1 MIKILPILFLATLLT
16 SCGDSDDS
24 TDETPVEGKQVE
36 TDFNSRAR
44 REVMAKLNIPATEKC
59 EISVYREHINA
70 DTILDA
76 IVTVN
81 RLEFAMDEAI
91 REGKQAKRAEMGFL
105 GNYNFFFYYDGA
117 KDAFSVPI
125 PAPSS
130 PGRPLD
136 ISFQN
141 ILSPVQ
147 KDVIIDYRIR
157 NSGWRSYFSVLN
169 ESDLALVFQWKVFDY
184 VGNDVPEALLHKIVS
199 NPNSFYKDI
208 YIYESQIDNYNKDVA
223 DVYKYVPGIT
233 KEGKI
238 QYKFTFDDRFGK
250 YKLLEGNPGNAII
263 PRIPKSAKR

>member
-1 MIKILPILFLATLLT
+1 MIRIITTLFIAISLT
-16 SCGDSDDS
+16 GCGDSEEITDD
-24 TDETPVEGKQVE
+24 TPVVEQVE
-36 TDFNSRAR
+36 TNFNSRAR
-44 REVMAKLNIPATEKC
+44 REVMTKLNIPATEKC
-59 EISVYREHINA
+59 EIKVYREHINA

-91 REGKQAKRAEMGFL
+91 REGKQGKRAEMGFL

-117 KDAFSVPI
+117 KDQFSVPI

-169 ESDLALVFQWKVFDY
+169 ESDLSLVFQWKVFDKA
-184 VGNDVPEALLHKIVS
+184 GEDVPEALLHKIVV

-208 YIYESQIDNYNKDVA
+208 YIYESQIDDYNKDIA
-223 DVYKYVPGIT
+223 DMYKYVPSIT

-238 QYKFTFDDRFGK
+238 QYKFTFDERFGK